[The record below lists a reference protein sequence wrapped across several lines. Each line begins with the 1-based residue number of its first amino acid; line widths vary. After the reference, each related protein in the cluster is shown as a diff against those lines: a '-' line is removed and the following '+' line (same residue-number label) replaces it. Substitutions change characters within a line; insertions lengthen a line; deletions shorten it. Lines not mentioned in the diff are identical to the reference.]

1 MQLNCLICFYRNLKD
16 GFFAQKMLRLSNEV
30 AKMYG
35 IQSIPANFLID
46 PNGKIVAKG
55 LREQALQDKLQEL
68 LGNKS
73 K

>member
-1 MQLNCLICFYRNLKD
+1 
-16 GFFAQKMLRLSNEV
+16 MLRLSNEV